1 MKIHEYNQM
10 MKWLTRPKAKI
21 NETPKETWDRLAEV
35 RKPSA
40 VPPKTETI
48 QKFKKGGKPEN
59 NKMLEYIN
67 DMKIVYD
74 SKKVPKAEAEA
85 AVKRQE
91 LREKKL
97 EKYFNKKSPKKIA
110 KIPVLPPKPDMAN
123 GHSNW
128 TSDDWLETIDQG
140 GWVDDRK
147 VEANG
152 LYDKYLELLKAGELL
167 PGTSFEMF
175 EKNY

>member
-110 KIPVLPPKPDMAN
+110 KIPVLPPKPDLVN
-123 GHSNW
+123 GHSDW

-147 VEANG
+147 ADV
-152 LYDKYLELLKAGELL
+152 
-167 PGTSFEMF
+167 
-175 EKNY
+175 